1 MSASKSR
8 RGEYG
13 TAAAAGKVDVG
24 ASKSPRGEHGAADA
38 TKIAQEAGEAA
49 SE

>member
-1 MSASKSR
+1 MS
-8 RGEYG
+8 
-13 TAAAAGKVDVG
+13 
-24 ASKSPRGEHGAADA
+24 ASKSPRGEYGTAGAAGRAAVGAGRADA

>member
-13 TAAAAGKVDVG
+13 TAGAAGRAAVG